1 MFKINVFLSVLY
13 YLATMIVGI
22 FTYKYLWGNV
32 SDHALKYWMI
42 LFEFSIVLMLMD
54 FGFTQKFLKNNL
66 YGDGSIKES
75 LSDLRITLVIYGF
88 ILISILF
95 FYIYFNGVYEYIDVF
110 SLVLICLS
118 FFFNFISYAETA
130 NLKYSNSLLRIN
142 FAQMGGLLFYVL
154 IIFNLDLDFILN
166 VSLAMFFRSLLLYLI
181 QIKNFSI
188 KFNYILRPD
197 FDAVK
202 LNFSYFMFF
211 SIDLVVFEAI
221 GLSLFSM
228 VVLGLYL
235 KYFNIIRGGVD
246 VINNYVF
253 LRLNNINYIGI
264 YYALLVVG
272 YLLLGFICNY
282 ILGLYFDDFKG
293 VEYLPLLISI
303 NFLAIGIYRLKS
315 NIIYYKNPKVNFTSI
330 IIKVLAVKLVFFVS
344 YMLLGD
350 YFISYIIQF
359 ILITLLIY
367 NILIVEKSSKNC
379 GN

>member
-1 MFKINVFLSVLY
+1 
-13 YLATMIVGI
+13 
-22 FTYKYLWGNV
+22 
-32 SDHALKYWMI
+32 
-42 LFEFSIVLMLMD
+42 ML
-54 FGFTQKFLKNNL
+54 
-66 YGDGSIKES
+66 
-75 LSDLRITLVIYGF
+75 
-88 ILISILF
+88 
-95 FYIYFNGVYEYIDVF
+95 
-110 SLVLICLS
+110 
-118 FFFNFISYAETA
+118 
-130 NLKYSNSLLRIN
+130 
-142 FAQMGGLLFYVL
+142 
-154 IIFNLDLDFILN
+154 
-166 VSLAMFFRSLLLYLI
+166 
-181 QIKNFSI
+181 
-188 KFNYILRPD
+188 
-197 FDAVK
+197 
-202 LNFSYFMFF
+202 
-211 SIDLVVFEAI
+211 
-221 GLSLFSM
+221 
-228 VVLGLYL
+228 
-235 KYFNIIRGGVD
+235 
-246 VINNYVF
+246 INNYVF